1 MGLRSKMHH
10 SARLVLGKQLPQQRR
25 VANVSLHKTMQ
36 LIALQRLQIR
46 QIPGVRQRIK
56 VQDRLVIASTPLQNE
71 VGADE
76 TGSACY

>member
-1 MGLRSKMHH
+1 ML
-10 SARLVLGKQLPQQRR
+10 LG
-25 VANVSLHKTMQ
+25 
-36 LIALQRLQIR
+36 ALQRMQIC

-71 VGADE
+71 IGTDE